1 VPDDLKR
8 MPDDSPK
15 PGALDLLAIMATPG
29 IGPAKALIIAA
40 DPERLSEAKGLPEVE
55 QASEHYE
62 DLIDRAMD
70 VGIRV
75 YGFFDE
81 GFPLRLQG
89 IPSRPAVLWVRGEL
103 PPVKVRGVAV
113 VGTRT
118 PSVESKE
125 ATRQAVLQL
134 PPDEWVVVSGLAAGI
149 DTVAHEAALDAGIL
163 TTAVLGSGVDS
174 PSPTENLDLADRILA
189 AGGCLVSEQPP
200 SELVSPASLVQRNRL
215 QAGLSEAVI
224 VGEMG
229 IEGGTAHTVRYA
241 VEQGREVLC
250 LVDSH
255 GDGFGDGSRE
265 LLTSRPPLLCDKLP
279 AWRGREKLAR
289 GINTP
294 TVAGAVAP
302 TELLVEAI
310 TARSSAGG
318 PVRPAQL
325 GFDV

>member
-1 VPDDLKR
+1 

-29 IGPAKALIIAA
+29 IGPARALAIAA
-40 DPERLSEAKGLPEVE
+40 DSSRLSEANDLPEVQHARE
-55 QASEHYE
+55 QFGA
-62 DLIDRAMD
+62 LIGRALD
-70 VGIRV
+70 AGVRV

-81 GFPLRLQG
+81 GFPRRLQG

-103 PPVKVRGVAV
+103 PPVRARGVAV

-118 PSVESKE
+118 PSAESKE
-125 ATRQAVLQL
+125 ATRQAVLQF

-163 TTAVLGSGVDS
+163 TAAVLGSGVDS
-174 PSPTENLDLADRILA
+174 PTPAENLDLAERIVA

-200 SELVSPASLVQRNRL
+200 GSPVSPASLVQRNRL
-215 QAGLSEAVI
+215 QAGLSEAVV

-229 IEGGTAHTVRYA
+229 LEGGTAHTVRYA
-241 VEQGREVLC
+241 VEQGRQILC

-255 GDGFGDGSRE
+255 GYGFGEGSRA
-265 LLTSRPPLLCDKLP
+265 LLTSEPALVCGKLP
-279 AWRGREKLAR
+279 AWHGREALAR
-289 GINTP
+289 SISTP
-294 TVAGAVAP
+294 TVAGGLGPA
-302 TELLVEAI
+302 ELPAEVIA
-310 TARSSAGG
+310 ARASAGG
-318 PVRPAQL
+318 SAPQAQL